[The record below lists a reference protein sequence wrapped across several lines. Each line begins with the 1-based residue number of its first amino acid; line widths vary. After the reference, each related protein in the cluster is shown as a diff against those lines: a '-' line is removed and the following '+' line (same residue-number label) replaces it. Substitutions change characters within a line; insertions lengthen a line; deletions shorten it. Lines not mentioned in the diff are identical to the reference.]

1 MQNTYLDFGEGL
13 FLNVIILTVTAGYG
27 HLSVSKALEQYIE
40 KKGDTAETIDIL
52 EHVSPIINRVFT
64 EYYIRA
70 IKYIPE
76 AYSRIYKKEAQKA
89 LGKPKK
95 LKKVDKKLVQKKDQK
110 IDITIAD
117 IFNKLVMERKFID
130 LFDKKKPDIIISTHP
145 FIGELLELPNI
156 SRKIK
161 EKDGLDAKVITVV
174 TDYVAHPSW
183 LNEATDYYIYPTE
196 KLKYA
201 IENISDNKNI
211 EDKIKYYGI
220 PISENFLLKLDK
232 DELRKTY
239 DISKD
244 NFLYLIMGGG
254 YGIGDIKKDAG
265 ILLEKD
271 VNSEVFVVCGNNK
284 ELYCDI
290 KKLKE
295 TDNGDRLHFCGF
307 TQDMHKLMN
316 MADVIITKPGG
327 VTITEAMSAQIPI
340 VIREYLPGQ
349 EEKNTEFILNHHMG
363 IYTAEDTSFLAYLEM
378 LKNDEMYREGI
389 ISNIKSIKKSDT
401 LENIYRLMKEIS

>member
-1 MQNTYLDFGEGL
+1 M
-13 FLNVIILTVTAGYG
+13 NVIILTVTAGYG
-27 HLSVSKALEQYIE
+27 HLSVSKALQQYIE
-40 KKGDTAETIDIL
+40 KNGDTVEIVDIL

-76 AYSRIYKKEAQKA
+76 TYSRIYKKEAQKA

-95 LKKVDKKLVQKKDQK
+95 LKKVNRKLVQKKDQK
-110 IDITIAD
+110 IDITITD

-156 SRKIK
+156 RRKIT
-161 EKDGLDAKVITVV
+161 EIDGINAKVITVV

-183 LNEATDYYIYPTE
+183 LNQATDYYVFPSE
-196 KLKYA
+196 KLKYS
-201 IENISDNKNI
+201 IKNISDYKNI
-211 EDKIKYYGI
+211 EGKIKYYGI
-220 PISENFLLKLDK
+220 PISEKFSIEQDK
-232 DELRKTY
+232 EEVRNQY
-239 DISKD
+239 GINNA
-244 NFLYLIMGGG
+244 NFLYLVMGGG

-271 VNSEVFVVCGNNK
+271 NKSEVFVVCGNNK
-284 ELYCDI
+284 ELYGDMQ
-290 KKLKE
+290 KLKE
-295 TDNGDRLHFCGF
+295 TEYGDRLHFCAF
-307 TQDMHKLMN
+307 TEDMNKLMN

-327 VTITEAMSAQIPI
+327 VTITEAMSAQLPI

-349 EEKNTEFILNHHMG
+349 EEKNTEFILNHHLG

-378 LKNDEMYREGI
+378 LKNDEMYRNGI
-389 ISNIKSIKKSDT
+389 IENINNIRKLNT
-401 LENIYRLMKEIS
+401 LENIYKLMKEIS